1 MGGAA
6 ELAHDGVEGLDQVRE
21 VVGVGGDT
29 TPAARVRQ
37 RPDQQ
42 MRVPPDIPR
51 GRRIRW
57 FHPVELGFLA
67 GWVRDDHDVAAAG
80 DLAGLAVRAQ
90 LMAAQRAG
98 ERRVAAGIPQG
109 GELVEQ
115 GRGPQ
120 VLVVGQPG
128 PQ

>member
-1 MGGAA
+1 M
-6 ELAHDGVEGLDQVRE
+6 
-21 VVGVGGDT
+21 
-29 TPAARVRQ
+29 
-37 RPDQQ
+37 
-42 MRVPPDIPR
+42 
-51 GRRIRW
+51 
-57 FHPVELGFLA
+57 
-67 GWVRDDHDVAAAG
+67 RDDHDVAAAG